1 MLGGGRGG
9 MLNAAS
15 LEVHTMI
22 TDATQ
27 ISSARMPPTRLRFVP
42 LLAGAAAIALVLAC
56 QTVAGPLSSHV
67 VDIEATD
74 YAFDVPATLQP
85 GDITFRLVNHG
96 QEEHQAQVLRLKDG
110 VSADQFINAF
120 ESQGP
125 AALAM
130 ATAEGGPAII
140 APNASQDVSLSLQPG
155 NYLFT
160 CFVAGPDGV
169 PHIAKGMSRAV
180 RVTGSAISGP
190 PPATS
195 GTFTLRDFT
204 FDMPSSLRAGLGTY
218 QVVNEGPQLHEL
230 VLLKVAPGTTAEG
243 LRTFLDAPAGD
254 PPFTSVGG
262 MQAFQPGGS
271 GTITLNLQPGTYA
284 AICHVPDPASGVAH
298 LDLGMI
304 KLFTVN

>member
-1 MLGGGRGG
+1 MFSR
-9 MLNAAS
+9 AP
-15 LEVHTMI
+15 H
-22 TDATQ
+22 
-27 ISSARMPPTRLRFVP
+27 FVS
-42 LLAGAAAIALVLAC
+42 LLAGASAIALVIGC
-56 QTVAGPLSSHV
+56 QTMTSNGASHV

-96 QEEHQAQVLRLKDG
+96 QEEHQAQLLRLNDG

-120 ESQGP
+120 ESQAL

-130 ATAEGGPAII
+130 ATAEGGPAVIP
-140 APNASQDVSLSLQPG
+140 PNASQDVSLSLQPG

-160 CFVAGPDGV
+160 CFVSSPDGV
-169 PHIAKGMSRAV
+169 LHIAKGMSRAV
-180 RVTGSAISGP
+180 RITGSAISGP
-190 PPATS
+190 PPVTS

-204 FDMPSSLRAGLGTY
+204 FDVPASLPAGLGTY
-218 QVVNEGPQLHEL
+218 QVVNEGPQVHEL
-230 VLLKVAPGTTAEG
+230 VLLKVTPGTTADE
-243 LRTFLDAPAGD
+243 LRAFFDAPAGD

-262 MQAFQPGGS
+262 MQAFGPGGS
-271 GTITLNLQPGTYA
+271 GTITLNLQPGIYA
-284 AICHVPDPASGVAH
+284 AVCHVPDPASGVPH